1 MNRAFEHA
9 PTVFVIDDDP
19 IICEGIKDT
28 VEMVGLRVET
38 FTRAEEFFKA
48 RPNDSAGCLVLDVR
62 MPGIDGLMVQERLQ
76 EEGVHIPVVFISA
89 FADVWTVVQ
98 AMRRGAFDFIEKPFS
113 SQELLNSIQSAIR
126 ENEKQLR
133 EAAWARNAEA
143 ILQSLTN
150 REREVLVRI
159 GWGWSSKRTATDL
172 GVSVRTVEFHRANLK
187 RKLGTNS
194 RADMTRLVITSF
206 RGKPPIPPGRP
217 LDKAC

>member
-1 MNRAFEHA
+1 MNRGPEHA
-9 PTVFVIDDDP
+9 ATVFVIDDDP
-19 IICEGIKDT
+19 FICEGIKDT
-28 VEMVGLRVET
+28 VEMVGLRAET
-38 FTRAEEFFKA
+38 FTRAEDFFREHPKDA
-48 RPNDSAGCLVLDVR
+48 AGCLVLDVR
-62 MPGIDGLMVQERLQ
+62 MPGVDGLVVQERLQ
-76 EEGVHIPVVFISA
+76 EEGYEIPIVFISG

-126 ENEKQLR
+126 ESEKSSR
-133 EAAWARNAEA
+133 EAAWIRKAES

-159 GWGWSSKRTATDL
+159 GWGWSSKRTASDL

-194 RADMTRLVITSF
+194 RADLTRLVITSYHG
-206 RGKPPIPPGRP
+206 RPPIPPEIP